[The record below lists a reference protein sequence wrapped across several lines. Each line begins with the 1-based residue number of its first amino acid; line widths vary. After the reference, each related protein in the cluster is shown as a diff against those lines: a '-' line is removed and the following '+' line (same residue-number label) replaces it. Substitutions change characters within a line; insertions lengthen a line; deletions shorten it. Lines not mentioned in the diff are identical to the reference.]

1 MAYQKRGGKEMS
13 HEARKLSFVSLAVL
27 IASFMIT
34 PIAVRGDND
43 VLGEIQF
50 VGTGKVERIAG
61 VWVDGQYV
69 GYLKELSGSKK
80 VLLMP
85 GEHEIVVRH
94 NGYKDSVQKIVVEPG
109 RKQVLNI
116 ALEADPQAQYPQVTA
131 EVKMSVKP
139 KRAAVFVD
147 DRFVGHA
154 DEFDGASQAL
164 LLAPGKHRVKISL
177 PGYQNFETEITLV
190 PNQKFELKTELF
202 KGSIME
208 AGPLVKGANPPSN

>member
-1 MAYQKRGGKEMS
+1 MIF
-13 HEARKLSFVSLAVL
+13 EARKLSFVSLAVL
-27 IASFMIT
+27 IASFLI
-34 PIAVRGDND
+34 PPVALRGDND

-61 VWVDGQYV
+61 VWIDGQYV

-85 GEHEIVVRH
+85 GEHEIIVRH
-94 NGYKDSVQKIVVEPG
+94 NGYKDSHQKIVVEPG

-116 ALEADPQAQYPQVTA
+116 ALEPDPQAQYPQVTA
-131 EVKMSVKP
+131 QVKMSVKP
-139 KRAAVFVD
+139 RRAAVFVD
-147 DRFVGHA
+147 DRFVGHV
-154 DEFDGASQAL
+154 DEFDGANQGL
-164 LLAPGKHRVKISL
+164 LLAPGRHRVKISL

-190 PNQKFELKTELF
+190 ANQKFELKTELF

-208 AGPLVKGANPPSN
+208 AGPLVKSAHPPSN

>member
-1 MAYQKRGGKEMS
+1 MTFKT
-13 HEARKLSFVSLAVL
+13 RKVSFVSLAVL
-27 IASFMIT
+27 IASFLIT
-34 PIAVRGDND
+34 PAGLCGDND

-50 VGTGKVERIAG
+50 VGTGKVEKVAG
-61 VWVDGQYV
+61 VWIDGQYV

-94 NGYKDSVQKIVVEPG
+94 NGYKDSSQKIVVEPG

-139 KRAAVFVD
+139 RRAAVFVD

-154 DEFDGASQAL
+154 DEFDGANQGL

-190 PNQKFELKTELF
+190 ANQKFELKTELF

-208 AGPLVKGANPPSN
+208 AGPLVKKGGTPPSNQ